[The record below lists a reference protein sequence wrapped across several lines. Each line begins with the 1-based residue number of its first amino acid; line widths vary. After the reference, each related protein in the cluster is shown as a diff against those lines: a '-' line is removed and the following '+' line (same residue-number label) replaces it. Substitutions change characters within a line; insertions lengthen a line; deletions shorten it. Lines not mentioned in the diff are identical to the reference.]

1 MLEKRR
7 FPYLHVFMFAITF
20 CSMLVAGSLLK
31 GVNPVEEPIRV
42 VEGLPFSIALMC
54 ILLCHEFAHYFASK
68 AHRVTA
74 TLPFFIPAPTI
85 IGTFGAFIKMKSP
98 ILSKRA
104 LVDIGA
110 SGPIAGFIVALV
122 AAIIGLR
129 MSEVIQLTDAPGGIY
144 LGSSLLFQAISYLT
158 IGHVPEGYDVL
169 LHPVAFA
176 GWVGFLVTSLNL
188 IPIGQLDGGHVTFAL
203 LGRRHRKFSLILIA
217 ILMVMGTFLWS
228 GWLIW
233 AFLMVMLGI
242 DHPPILHEEIALDK
256 KRKHI
261 GLFCLVIFVL
271 TFTPVPFHFDI

>member
-1 MLEKRR
+1 MTEKRKI
-7 FPYLHVFMFAITF
+7 PYLHIFMFVITF

-31 GVNPVEEPIRV
+31 GVNPIDDPLRII
-42 VEGLPFSIALMC
+42 EGLPFSIALMC
-54 ILLCHEFAHYFASK
+54 ILLCHEFAHYFASR
-68 AHRVTA
+68 AHHVTA

-110 SGPIAGFIVALV
+110 SGPIAGFVIALI
-122 AAIIGLR
+122 AATVGLR
-129 MSEVIQLTDAPGGIY
+129 LSEVVQLTDTNGGLY
-144 LGSSLLFQAISYLT
+144 LGSSLLFHALSYLT
-158 IGHVPEGYDVL
+158 FGNVPDGYDVL

-203 LGRRHRKFSLILIA
+203 LGRMHRKFSIVLIA
-217 ILMVMGTFLWS
+217 LLIIMGTFLWA

-233 AFLMVMLGI
+233 AFLMVLLGI
-242 DHPPILHEEIALDK
+242 DHPPILHEEIVLDR
-256 KRKHI
+256 KRKYI
-261 GLFCLVIFVL
+261 GIFCLVIFVL
-271 TFTPVPFHFDI
+271 TFTPVPFHFN